1 MALVTRADFAFQQIR
16 ADLQDT
22 DYGVVEGYASVFGN
36 VDSYGTTIANGAFQ
50 STLAD
55 GLSKVKVLWNH
66 DWDNPIG
73 KVLEAREDSNGLFVK
88 CQFSLGVE
96 KAKEVFTLIKD
107 QVIDSFSIGFNI
119 LDYEITND
127 QYVIKSVELWDVS
140 PVTFPANREAKI
152 TACRSI
158 KEHLD
163 DANNDAA
170 TGAIVTALEEFNRT
184 LRGSLNN
191 GRIA

>member
-1 MALVTRADFAFQQIR
+1 MAIVTRADFEFKNLRSDIQENG
-16 ADLQDT
+16 

-36 VDSYGTTIANGAFQ
+36 VDSYGTVIAPGAFGK
-50 STLAD
+50 TLAD

-96 KAKEVFTLIKD
+96 RAKEVFTLIKD
-107 QVIDSFSIGFNI
+107 AVIDSFSIGFNI
-119 LDYEITND
+119 LEYEIIND
-127 QYVIKSVELWDVS
+127 QYTINAVELWDVS

-163 DANNDAA
+163 EARGDAA
-170 TGAIVTALEEFNRT
+170 TGDIVNALKDLNRT
-184 LRGSLNN
+184 LRGSLTND
-191 GRIA
+191 R